1 MDQFVYQKLMESE
14 TLGFTDPFKDLGT
27 FDSVLM
33 KFVEPVE
40 KLVNKYSG
48 NPDSPYWQERIKE
61 MRKLYIEYLECSQSH
76 NESLDYRLR
85 NDEAKKHA
93 DEIVTTY
100 LKLGFRF
107 KEIEGK
113 IKLPTKR
120 LRRNWRRSDY
130 VETAKP
136 RFYLKEKL
144 RNGNSFPKHNL
155 PSSLELNKEIDK
167 QWILNKFFAQ

>member
-14 TLGFTDPFKDLGT
+14 PLGFIDPFKDLGT
-27 FDSVLM
+27 FDSALM

-48 NPDSPYWQERIKE
+48 TSYNSYWQERIKE
-61 MRKLYIEYLECSQSH
+61 MRELYIEYLECSQNH
-76 NESLDYRLR
+76 NEPLVYRLR
-85 NDEAKKHA
+85 NKESREHA
-93 DEIVTTY
+93 DEIITTY

-113 IKLPTKR
+113 VKLPVKR

-136 RFYLKEKL
+136 RFYLKENL
-144 RNGNSFPKHNL
+144 RNGNSYPKHSL
-155 PSSLELNKEIDK
+155 PSSLALNKEV
-167 QWILNKFFAQ
+167 NNG

>member
-1 MDQFVYQKLMESE
+1 MDQYIYQKLVESE
-14 TLGFTDPFKDLGT
+14 PLGFIDPFEDLGT

-40 KLVNKYSG
+40 RLVNKYSG
-48 NPDSPYWQERIKE
+48 KPYSLYWQAKIKE
-61 MRKLYIEYLECSQSH
+61 MRGLYIEYLENSQTH
-76 NESLDYRLR
+76 NEQLDYRLR

-107 KEIEGK
+107 KEIEEK
-113 IKLPTKR
+113 VKLPIKR

-130 VETAKP
+130 VKTASP
-136 RFYLKEKL
+136 CFYLKSNL
-144 RNGNSFPKHNL
+144 MRGNTYPKRSL
-155 PSSLELNKEIDK
+155 PASLILKNDKEIYDDK
-167 QWILNKFFAQ
+167 KPI

>member
-1 MDQFVYQKLMESE
+1 MDQFIYQKLVESE
-14 TLGFTDPFKDLGT
+14 PLGFIDPFEDLGT
-27 FDSVLM
+27 FDSALM

-40 KLVNKYSG
+40 WLVNRYSG
-48 NPDSPYWQERIKE
+48 EPYNPYWQAKIKE
-61 MRKLYIEYLECSQSH
+61 MRELYIEYLESSQTH
-76 NESLDYRLR
+76 NEPLDYRLR

-107 KEIEGK
+107 KEIEERV
-113 IKLPTKR
+113 KLPIKR

-136 RFYLKEKL
+136 RFYLKENL
-144 RNGNSFPKHNL
+144 RYGNSYPKHNL
-155 PSSLELNKEIDK
+155 PSSLALNKKI
-167 QWILNKFFAQ
+167 NNGY